1 MAELPEPS
9 VKHVVL
15 LSGPIASGKT
25 TLSRLLQLSCGFC
38 VLSTRELLA
47 QVAQDR
53 RALQAAGA
61 SLDET
66 SGGGWV
72 RDGLVRLQSQ
82 SPDEAFY
89 VVDSV
94 RTLDQVRWVRERF
107 GAPVKHVHLTASPEV
122 LIDRYCSRFER
133 HQYQDI
139 VADPVEQRVG
149 SLALWAD
156 LVVDTG
162 ILRPDSVL
170 ERLVDYLAQAS

>member
-1 MAELPEPS
+1 MPELS

-15 LSGPIASGKT
+15 ISGPIASGKT
-25 TLSRLLQLSCGFC
+25 TLSRLLQLCCGFC

-47 QVAQDR
+47 QGAQDR
-53 RALQAAGA
+53 RALQAVGA
-61 SLDET
+61 SLDKA
-66 SGGGWV
+66 SAGRWV

-82 SPDEAFY
+82 SPDEALF

-94 RTLDQVRWVRERF
+94 RTLHQVRWVREGF
-107 GAPVKHVHLTASPEV
+107 GALVKHVHLTANPEV
-122 LIDRYCSRFER
+122 LADRHCCRFEGNS
-133 HQYQDI
+133 YQDI
-139 VADPVEQRVG
+139 VADPVERRVG

-170 ERLVDYLAQAS
+170 ELLVGYLAQES